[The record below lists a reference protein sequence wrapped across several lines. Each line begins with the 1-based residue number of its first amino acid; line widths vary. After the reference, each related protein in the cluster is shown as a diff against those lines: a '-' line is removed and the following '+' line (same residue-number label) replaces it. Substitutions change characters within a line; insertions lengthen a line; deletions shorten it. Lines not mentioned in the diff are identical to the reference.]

1 MLLQLLEQ
9 MNTYLLAP
17 STATISSVPRQ
28 RPGGALPLPRA
39 VPAVPALHTGKPMRS
54 PEQVRAD
61 LARLRASA
69 KERHAPVP
77 IPRQTTFDA
86 AVFKDFV
93 VHADPER
100 TPHSDAAYPKTVFVG
115 RGGSRH

>member
-9 MNTYLLAP
+9 MNSYLLAP
-17 STATISSVPRQ
+17 STATVSAVAR
-28 RPGGALPLPRA
+28 RPGGELPLPRA

-61 LARLRASA
+61 LVRLRASA

-93 VHADPER
+93 VHAEPER
-100 TPHSDAAYPKTVFVG
+100 TPHSDAAYPKTVFAG
-115 RGGSRH
+115 RGSSAH